1 MTLRRSFLTLLG
13 LGLAI
18 LLAANPTGGVNLL
31 SVQAAAAQ
39 ETVTVQG
46 VAVNGTAGG
55 EAPANLPVTLHSID
69 PVAGRVAAVEAT
81 TDDSGGFR
89 FDEVALLDRARY
101 VLVMDYAGMRYNS
114 LLEPEALP
122 EPVEFTVYET
132 TKDISVIEV
141 ERQAM
146 IIADVNEKDR
156 EIAVLEFLSV
166 NNASER
172 TLLPELTNITNPN
185 EISFLRFSLPTGAS
199 ELDVQSDLPGGDII
213 TIGAGFAITAPVL
226 PGRHRVSYTYKF
238 PYQGEQATF
247 NQRLI
252 QGAAVYQVL
261 APEPLAEIQVAPLEA
276 KPRIDVEGTT
286 YLLWESRDIPPR
298 RGVTLELSQLPQPSL
313 LTRVGRTVTDGN
325 LWQTAIPVMLGVAL
339 AAVLLYAW
347 FRGPRTERI
356 GPADLGDAATPA
368 GQSQVRRQ
376 ALVQS
381 VAALDSRFEQG
392 RISED
397 EYRPRREELMA
408 QLRQVANPT
417 GDARDRTP

>member
-1 MTLRRSFLTLLG
+1 
-13 LGLAI
+13 
-18 LLAANPTGGVNLL
+18 
-31 SVQAAAAQ
+31 
-39 ETVTVQG
+39 
-46 VAVNGTAGG
+46 
-55 EAPANLPVTLHSID
+55 
-69 PVAGRVAAVEAT
+69 
-81 TDDSGGFR
+81 
-89 FDEVALLDRARY
+89 
-101 VLVMDYAGMRYNS
+101 
-114 LLEPEALP
+114 
-122 EPVEFTVYET
+122 
-132 TKDISVIEV
+132 
-141 ERQAM
+141 
-146 IIADVNEKDR
+146 
-156 EIAVLEFLSV
+156 
-166 NNASER
+166 
-172 TLLPELTNITNPN
+172 
-185 EISFLRFSLPTGAS
+185 
-199 ELDVQSDLPGGDII
+199 LDVQADLPGGDII

-226 PGRHRVSYTYKF
+226 PGRHRISYTYKF
-238 PYQGEQATF
+238 PYQGEQVTF

-313 LTRVGRTVTDGN
+313 WSRMGRAVADDN
-325 LWQTAIPVMLGVAL
+325 LWQTAIPIMLGVAL
-339 AAVLLYAW
+339 AAVLFYAW

-356 GPADLGDAATPA
+356 GPADLGDTAPPA